1 MLAAE
6 EDESSHY
13 ARLRRYDGRPS
24 GLIEFE
30 LKEFVEMRPIY
41 RHQPKSLRA
50 HIRYDSMQRAV
61 QNG

>member
-24 GLIEFE
+24 GLIGFE
-30 LKEFVEMRPIY
+30 VKDLI
-41 RHQPKSLRA
+41 
-50 HIRYDSMQRAV
+50 
-61 QNG
+61 

>member
-13 ARLRRYDGRPS
+13 ARLRRYDGSPS

-30 LKEFVEMRPIY
+30 VKDLI
-41 RHQPKSLRA
+41 
-50 HIRYDSMQRAV
+50 
-61 QNG
+61 